1 MHGFIF
7 VSNIMS
13 YNLIN
18 LTTNKLSRLNYVDW
32 KRNLDIVLTSNEL
45 KCVTQELTPSPPN
58 EHSIQEQKDNYHSL

>member
-32 KRNLDIVLTSNEL
+32 KRNLDIVLTSNDL
-45 KCVTQELTPSPPN
+45 N
-58 EHSIQEQKDNYHSL
+58 G